1 MQSNKSGVY
10 IIKDYDGSPLY
21 VGYSSNLGSRIKSHA
36 KRFPQSLS
44 SENVTVIPCADA
56 MDAKALESR
65 VLMSMKPKQ
74 NKHIPTEAF
83 TAPSGSALLLRKWM
97 EKEGRFTKW
106 LAETIPVNRSHLH
119 QWLNEKH
126 TPRMVYRLRIAEIT
140 GGDVPAWSWT
150 E

>member
-1 MQSNKSGVY
+1 MEKN
-10 IIKDYDGSPLY
+10 
-21 VGYSSNLGSRIKSHA
+21 
-36 KRFPQSLS
+36 
-44 SENVTVIPCADA
+44 
-56 MDAKALESR
+56 
-65 VLMSMKPKQ
+65 
-74 NKHIPTEAF
+74 
-83 TAPSGSALLLRKWM
+83 APELLRDWIKR
-97 EKEGRFTKW
+97 EGRKVKW